1 MVTDAKLT
9 FDSEAAITDGHT
21 SANVLDLA
29 SITKMAKGSPIYF
42 NLVVNTA
49 FSVDTETV
57 DILVCNSSTD
67 PPEAAD
73 VILSKT
79 LSVAAASM
87 GTKGYTY
94 RAPLPDISYADYL
107 NVVYV
112 ATTAVATGKVSTFLT
127 IGQDSD

>member
-1 MVTDAKLT
+1 MITDAKLV
-9 FDSEAAITDGHT
+9 FDSEVAVTDGST
-21 SANVLDLA
+21 STNVVDIGSL
-29 SITKMAKGSPIYF
+29 SKIAKGTPIYF

-57 DILVCNSSTD
+57 DILVCNSDTN

-73 VILSKT
+73 VILTKQ
-79 LSVAAASM
+79 LSVAATQL
-87 GTKGYTY
+87 GKKGFVY
-94 RAPLPDISYADYL
+94 RAALPDIAYLDYL

-112 ATTAVATGKVSTFLT
+112 ATTAVATGKVSAFLT